1 MPTNCHFPSDFTSRI
16 LKTRTALISAMQTA
30 QQTTDDILPAID
42 LSLPDIPFTMSDEPR
57 LYVRDDGLADWDG
70 ALQDRAAMR
79 AFGTAVWARIN
90 GMDPDS
96 VSEDDD
102 GDITKHHE
110 KSPAVTAKI
119 EDTEQIR
126 QLRLKLEIL
135 QNELQIMET
144 DHTALLK
151 SGMSVL

>member
-1 MPTNCHFPSDFTSRI
+1 
-16 LKTRTALISAMQTA
+16 MQTA
-30 QQTTDDILPAID
+30 QQTTDEILTAID
-42 LSLPDIPFTMSDEPR
+42 LSLPDIPFTLSDEPR

-102 GDITKHHE
+102 GDIANHHE

-126 QLRLKLEIL
+126 QLRSKLEIL
-135 QNELQIMET
+135 QNELQQMERN
-144 DHTALLK
+144 HTVLLK
-151 SGMSVL
+151 SGMRLLC